1 MKILGINALNHDAA
15 ITLIDSDHG
24 KILFAAHAER
34 YSGIKNDS
42 NLNKEMFEDMEN
54 YIVATGRGGID
65 KVVYFERPW
74 IKKLRQLKAGQY
86 SEVFSRKNLPQYHLD
101 KVTGGKYK
109 IDEYVDHH
117 LSHASS
123 TYFTSPY
130 TESAVVVIDAIG
142 EFDTISIWYAHG
154 TKLEKRWSQ
163 TYPHS
168 LGLWY
173 SAMTQRLGLKPQ
185 EDEFI
190 LMGMEAWGKQ
200 DDDLQ
205 DIMYSDFFGYHKE
218 LDLKQNLH
226 RGCMDYEPSIY
237 PDDGSEQWKFD
248 IAANVQTICEWQIAK
263 VFRKAKEVVPETDN
277 MCYSGGVALN
287 CVANSNVVKDQYPKM
302 WILPNPG
309 DAGSSLG
316 CAAYVGGVHL
326 DFMENGAFLG
336 YDIKGDYPVKEVL
349 DELLKGNLVGV
360 ANGRAEYGPR
370 ALGNRSLLADPR
382 AKDIKQKMNEIKNR
396 QEFRP
401 FAPSV
406 LEEHANDIFDMP
418 TRKSQF
424 MQYVAPCKYPDK
436 YPAICHI
443 DNTSRVQTV
452 SKKDNPGYYRLIKE
466 FYKKTGCPM
475 VLNTSLNI
483 KGQPIVND
491 EKDADEFTK
500 KYGVK
505 VYR

>member
-1 MKILGINALNHDAA
+1 MKILGINALNHDAS
-15 ITLIDSDHG
+15 ITLIEDN

-42 NLNKEMFEDMEN
+42 NLNKEMFEDMED
-54 YIVATGRGGID
+54 YIVQNSRGGID

-101 KVTGGKYK
+101 EVTNGKYK
-109 IDEYVDHH
+109 INEYVDHH

-142 EFDTISIWYAHG
+142 EFDTITIWYAKG
-154 TKLEKRWSQ
+154 NKLEKRWSQ
-163 TYPHS
+163 TYPNS

-190 LMGMEAWGKQ
+190 LMGMAGWGIPNKS
-200 DDDLQ
+200 LQ
-205 DIMYSDFFGYHKE
+205 QEVKE
-218 LDLKQNLH
+218 LMDLNLH
-226 RGCMDYEPSIY
+226 RGCMGWDSISL
-237 PDDGSEQWKFD
+237 PDDGTEQWKFD
-248 IAANVQTICEWQIAK
+248 VAHNVQVVCEQEILK
-263 VFRKAKEVVPETDN
+263 VFKKAPKLVPETN
-277 MCYSGGVALN
+277 NICYSGGVALN
-287 CVANSNVVKDQYPKM
+287 CVANSLVVQDYPNL

-316 CAAYVGGVHL
+316 CAAYIGGEHI
-326 DFMENGAFLG
+326 DFDSAFLG
-336 YDIKGDYPVKEVL
+336 YDIKGKYPVKPVL
-349 DELLKGNLVGV
+349 KELLKGNLVGV

-382 AKDIKQKMNEIKNR
+382 GKDIKDKMNEIKNR
-396 QEFRP
+396 QKFRP

-406 LEEHANDIFDMP
+406 LEEHAHEIFDMP
-418 TRKSQF
+418 TKKSQF

-436 YPAICHI
+436 YPAICHV

-452 SKKDNPGYYRLIKE
+452 SKKDNPGYYKLIKE
-466 FYKKTGCPM
+466 FYKETGCPM
-475 VLNTSLNI
+475 ILNTSLNI

-491 EKDADEFTK
+491 ENDSKEFTN

-505 VYR
+505 VF

>member
-1 MKILGINALNHDAA
+1 MKILGINALNHDAS
-15 ITLIDSDHG
+15 ITLIEDD

-42 NLNKEMFEDMEN
+42 NLNKEMFEDMEQ
-54 YIVATGRGGID
+54 YGTPD

-74 IKKLRQLKAGQY
+74 VKKLRQLKAGQY
-86 SEVFSRKNLPQYHLD
+86 SEVFSLDNLPQQHLD
-101 KVTGGKYK
+101 SVMGKWNYT

-130 TESAVVVIDAIG
+130 KESAIVCIDAIG
-142 EFDTISIWYAHG
+142 EFDTTSIWYAKG
-154 TKLEKRWSQ
+154 NKLEKRWSQ

-185 EDEFI
+185 EDEYI
-190 LMGMEAWGKQ
+190 LMGMSAWGRESKE
-200 DDDLQ
+200 LQ
-205 DIMYSDFFGYHKE
+205 DE
-218 LDLKQNLH
+218 LRQLLKQNLH
-226 RGCMDYEPSIY
+226 RGCMDWDSDFH
-237 PDDGSEQWKFD
+237 PDEGTSEWKFD
-248 IAANVQTICEWQIAK
+248 VAHNVQIICEEEIQKIFSK
-263 VFRKAKEVVPETDN
+263 LPDLVPETTN
-277 MCYSGGVALN
+277 VCYSGGVALN
-287 CVANSNVVKDQYPKM
+287 CVANSLVVKDYPNM

-316 CAAYVGGVHL
+316 CAAYVGGEHL
-326 DFMENGAFLG
+326 DFNSAFLG
-336 YDIKGDYPVKEVL
+336 YNIKGKYPVKKVL
-349 DELLKGNLVGV
+349 NELLKGNLVGV

-382 AKDIKQKMNEIKNR
+382 GKDIKQKMNEIKNR

-406 LEEHANDIFDMP
+406 LEEHAHEIFDMP
-418 TRKSQF
+418 TKKSQF

-452 SKKDNPGYYRLIKE
+452 SKEDNPGYYKLIKE
-466 FYKKTGCPM
+466 FYKETGCPM

-491 EKDADEFTK
+491 ERQAKEFIN

-505 VYR
+505 IF

>member
-15 ITLIDSDHG
+15 ITLIEDD

-42 NLNKEMFEDMEN
+42 NLNKEMFEDMEQ
-54 YIVATGRGGID
+54 YGTPD

-86 SEVFSRKNLPQYHLD
+86 REVFSRKNLPQYHLD
-101 KVTGGKYK
+101 EVTNGKYK
-109 IDEYVDHH
+109 INEYVDHH

-142 EFDTISIWYAHG
+142 EFDTITIWYAKG
-154 TKLEKRWSQ
+154 NKLEKRWSQ

-190 LMGMEAWGKQ
+190 LMGMAAWGIPNKS
-200 DDDLQ
+200 LQ
-205 DIMYSDFFGYHKE
+205 RQVKKLMN
-218 LDLKQNLH
+218 LNLH
-226 RGCMDYEPSIY
+226 RGCMDWNSKSL
-237 PDDGSEQWKFD
+237 PDDGTEQWKFD
-248 IAANVQTICEWQIAK
+248 VAHNVQVVCEQEILK
-263 VFRKAKEVVPETDN
+263 VFRKVPKLVPETN
-277 MCYSGGVALN
+277 NICYSGGVALN
-287 CVANSNVVKDQYPKM
+287 CVANSMVVEEYPNL

-316 CAAYVGGVHL
+316 CAAYIGGQHL
-326 DFMENGAFLG
+326 DFDSAFLG
-336 YDIKGDYPVKEVL
+336 YNIKGKYPVKPVVK
-349 DELLKGNLVGV
+349 ELLKGNLVGV

-382 AKDIKQKMNEIKNR
+382 GKDIKQKMNEIKNR

-406 LEEHANDIFDMP
+406 LEEHAHEIFDMP
-418 TRKSQF
+418 TKKSQF
-424 MQYVAPCKYPDK
+424 MQYVAPCKFPEL

-452 SKKDNPGYYRLIKE
+452 SKEDNPGYYKLIKE
-466 FYKKTGCPM
+466 FYKETGCPM
-475 VLNTSLNI
+475 ILNTSLNI

-491 EKDADEFTK
+491 ENDADEFTK

>member
-15 ITLIDSDHG
+15 ITLIEDD

-42 NLNKEMFEDMEN
+42 NLNKEMFEDMEQ
-54 YIVATGRGGID
+54 YGRPD

-86 SEVFSRKNLPQYHLD
+86 QEVFNLKNLPQQHLD
-101 KVTGGKYK
+101 SVMGKWNYT

-130 TESAVVVIDAIG
+130 TESAIVVIDAIG
-142 EFDTISIWYAHG
+142 EFDTISIWYANG
-154 TKLEKRWSQ
+154 TTLEKRWSQ

-185 EDEFI
+185 EDELI
-190 LMGMEAWGKQ
+190 LMGMAAWGIPNKS
-200 DDDLQ
+200 LQ
-205 DIMYSDFFGYHKE
+205 RQVKKLMNT
-218 LDLKQNLH
+218 NLH
-226 RGCMDYEPSIY
+226 RGCMDWDSKTL
-237 PDDGSEQWKFD
+237 PDDGTEQWKFD
-248 IAANVQTICEWQIAK
+248 IAHNVQVVCEQEILK
-263 VFRKAKEVVPETDN
+263 VFKKVPKLVPETN
-277 MCYSGGVALN
+277 NICYSGGVALN
-287 CVANSNVVKDQYPKM
+287 CVANSLVVQEYPNL

-316 CAAYVGGVHL
+316 CAAYVGGKHL
-326 DFMENGAFLG
+326 NFDSAFLG
-336 YDIKGDYPVKEVL
+336 YHIKGWTYPVKPVL
-349 DELLKGNLVGV
+349 KELLKGNLVGV
-360 ANGRAEYGPR
+360 ANGKAEFGPR

-382 AKDIKQKMNEIKNR
+382 GKDIKQKMNKIKNR

-406 LEEHANDIFDMP
+406 LEEHAHEIFDMP
-418 TRKSQF
+418 TKKSQF
-424 MQYVAPCKYPDK
+424 MQYVAKCKYPDK

-452 SKKDNPGYYRLIKE
+452 SKEDNPGYYKLIKE
-466 FYKKTGCPM
+466 FYKETGCPM
-475 VLNTSLNI
+475 ILNTSLNI

-491 EKDADEFTK
+491 EEQREQFIK

-505 VYR
+505 VF

>member
-15 ITLIDSDHG
+15 ITLIEDD

-42 NLNKEMFEDMEN
+42 NLNKEMFEDMEQ
-54 YIVATGRGGID
+54 YGTPD

-86 SEVFSRKNLPQYHLD
+86 QEVFSLKNLPQQHLD
-101 KVTGGKYK
+101 SIMGKWNYT

-130 TESAVVVIDAIG
+130 TESAIVVIDAIG
-142 EFDTISIWYAHG
+142 EFDTISIWYANG
-154 TKLEKRWSQ
+154 TTLEKRWSQ

-190 LMGMEAWGKQ
+190 LMGMAAWGIPNKS
-200 DDDLQ
+200 LQ
-205 DIMYSDFFGYHKE
+205 RQVKKLMNT
-218 LDLKQNLH
+218 NLH
-226 RGCMDYEPSIY
+226 RGCMDWDSKTL
-237 PDDGSEQWKFD
+237 PDDGTEQWKFD
-248 IAANVQTICEWQIAK
+248 VAHNVQVVCEQEILK
-263 VFRKAKEVVPETDN
+263 VFKKVPKLVPETN
-277 MCYSGGVALN
+277 NICYSGGVALN
-287 CVANSNVVKDQYPKM
+287 CVANSLVVQEYPNL

-316 CAAYVGGVHL
+316 CAAYVNKKHL
-326 DFMENGAFLG
+326 NFDSAFLG
-336 YDIKGDYPVKEVL
+336 YNIKGKYPVKPVL
-349 DELLKGNLVGV
+349 KELLKGNLVGV

-382 AKDIKQKMNEIKNR
+382 GKDIKQKMNEIKNR

-406 LEEHANDIFDMP
+406 LEEHANDIFEMP
-418 TRKSQF
+418 TKKSQF
-424 MQYVAPCKYPDK
+424 MQYVAKCKYPDK

-452 SKKDNPGYYRLIKE
+452 SKKDNPGYYKLIKE
-466 FYKKTGCPM
+466 FYKETGCPM
-475 VLNTSLNI
+475 ILNTSLNI

-491 EKDADEFTK
+491 EEQREQFIK

-505 VYR
+505 VF

>member
-1 MKILGINALNHDAA
+1 MKILGINALNHDAS
-15 ITLIDSDHG
+15 ITLIEND

-42 NLNKEMFEDMEN
+42 NLNKEMFQDMEQ
-54 YIVATGRGGID
+54 YGEPD
-65 KVVYFERPW
+65 YVVYFERPW

-86 SEVFSRKNLPQYHLD
+86 SEVFSLKNLPQNHLD
-101 KVTGGKYK
+101 EVMGGKYS

-130 TESAVVVIDAIG
+130 TESAVIVIDAIG
-142 EFDTISIWYAHG
+142 EFDTISIWYAKG
-154 TKLEKRWSQ
+154 NKLEKRWSQ
-163 TYPHS
+163 TYPKS

-190 LMGMEAWGKQ
+190 LMGMAGWGIPNKS
-200 DDDLQ
+200 LQ
-205 DIMYSDFFGYHKE
+205 QEVRCLMKR
-218 LDLKQNLH
+218 NLH
-226 RGCMDYEPSIY
+226 RGCMDWDSKSL
-237 PDDGSEQWKFD
+237 PDDGTEQWKFD
-248 IAANVQTICEWQIAK
+248 VAHNVQVVCEQEILK
-263 VFRKAKEVVPETDN
+263 VFKKVSKLVPETTN
-277 MCYSGGVALN
+277 VCYSGGVALN
-287 CVANSNVVKDQYPKM
+287 CVSNSLVVQGHPNL

-309 DAGSSLG
+309 DSGSSLG
-316 CAAYVGGVHL
+316 CAAYVGGKHL
-326 DFMENGAFLG
+326 NFDTAFLG
-336 YDIKGDYPVKEVL
+336 YDIRGWDYPVKPVL
-349 DELLKGNLVGV
+349 KELLKGNLVGV
-360 ANGRAEYGPR
+360 ANGRAEFGPR

-382 AKDIKQKMNEIKNR
+382 GKDIKQKMNKIKNR

-406 LEEHANDIFDMP
+406 LEEHSHEIFDMP
-418 TRKSQF
+418 TKKSQF
-424 MQYVAPCKYPDK
+424 MQYVAKCKYPEK
-436 YPAICHI
+436 YPAICHV

-452 SKKDNPGYYRLIKE
+452 SKKDNPGYYKLIKE
-466 FYKKTGCPM
+466 FYKETGCPM
-475 VLNTSLNI
+475 ILNTSLNI

-491 EKDADEFTK
+491 EEQREQFIK

-505 VYR
+505 VY

>member
-15 ITLIDSDHG
+15 ITLIEDG

-42 NLNKEMFEDMEN
+42 NLNIEMFLDMFDYGMPE
-54 YIVATGRGGID
+54 
-65 KVVYFERPW
+65 KVVYFERPFV
-74 IKKLRQLKAGQY
+74 KKLRQFKAGQY
-86 SEVFSRKNLPQYHLD
+86 SEVFTRKNLPQQHLNEVL
-101 KVTGGKYK
+101 KPIEKMNMK

-130 TESAVVVIDAIG
+130 KESAVVCIDAIG
-142 EFDTISIWYAHG
+142 EFDTISIWYAKG
-154 TKLEKRWSQ
+154 NKLEKRWSQ

-190 LMGMEAWGKQ
+190 LMGMAAWGKQ
-200 DDDLQ
+200 DEDLQ
-205 DIMYSDFFGYHKE
+205 SIIYNDFFGYSNE
-218 LDLKQNLH
+218 LELRMNLH
-226 RGCMDYEPSIY
+226 KGCMDYEPSIY
-237 PDDGSEQWKFD
+237 PDNGTEQWKFD
-248 IAANVQTICEWQIAK
+248 IAANVQTICEWQIQK
-263 VFRKAKEVVPETDN
+263 VFAKAKELVPETDN

-287 CVANSNVVKDQYPKM
+287 CVANSLVVEKQYPNM

-316 CAAYVGGVHL
+316 CAAYVGGQHV
-326 DFMENGAFLG
+326 DFDSAFLG
-336 YDIKGDYPVKEVL
+336 YNIKGKYPVKPVL
-349 DELLKGNLVGV
+349 EELLKGNLVGV

-382 AKDIKQKMNEIKNR
+382 GKDIKAQMNTIKNR

-406 LEEHANDIFDMP
+406 LEEHAHEIFDMP
-418 TRKSQF
+418 TKKSQF
-424 MQYVAPCKYPDK
+424 MQYVAPCKFPDK
-436 YPAICHI
+436 YPAICHV

-452 SKKDNPGYYRLIKE
+452 CKEDNPGYYKLIKE

-491 EKDADEFTK
+491 EKDADKFTK

>member
-15 ITLIDSDHG
+15 ITLIEDD
-24 KILFAAHAER
+24 KILLATHAER

-42 NLNKEMFEDMEN
+42 NLNKEMFEDMEQ
-54 YIVATGRGGID
+54 YGRPD

-74 IKKLRQLKAGQY
+74 IKNLRQLKAGQY
-86 SEVFSRKNLPQYHLD
+86 QEVFNLKNLPQQHLD
-101 KVTGGKYK
+101 SVMGKWNYT

-130 TESAVVVIDAIG
+130 TESAIVVIDAIG
-142 EFDTISIWYAHG
+142 EFDTISIWYANG
-154 TKLEKRWSQ
+154 TTLEKRWSQ

-185 EDEFI
+185 EDELI
-190 LMGMEAWGKQ
+190 LMGMAAWGIPNKS
-200 DDDLQ
+200 LQ
-205 DIMYSDFFGYHKE
+205 RQVKKLMNT
-218 LDLKQNLH
+218 NLH
-226 RGCMDYEPSIY
+226 RGCMDWDSKTL
-237 PDDGSEQWKFD
+237 PDDGTEQWKFD
-248 IAANVQTICEWQIAK
+248 IAHNVQVVCEQEILK
-263 VFRKAKEVVPETDN
+263 VFKKVPKLVPETN
-277 MCYSGGVALN
+277 NICYSGGVALN
-287 CVANSNVVKDQYPKM
+287 CVANSLVVQEYPNL

-316 CAAYVGGVHL
+316 CAAYVGGKHL
-326 DFMENGAFLG
+326 NFDSAFLG
-336 YDIKGDYPVKEVL
+336 YHIKGWTYPVKPVL
-349 DELLKGNLVGV
+349 KELLKGNLVGV
-360 ANGRAEYGPR
+360 ANGKAEFGPR

-382 AKDIKQKMNEIKNR
+382 GKDIKQKMNKIKNR

-406 LEEHANDIFDMP
+406 LEEHAHEIFDMP
-418 TRKSQF
+418 TKKSQF
-424 MQYVAPCKYPDK
+424 MQYVAKCKYPDK

-452 SKKDNPGYYRLIKE
+452 SKEDNPGYYKLIKE
-466 FYKKTGCPM
+466 FYKETGCPM
-475 VLNTSLNI
+475 ILNTSLNI

-491 EKDADEFTK
+491 EEQREQFIK

-505 VYR
+505 VF

>member
-1 MKILGINALNHDAA
+1 MKILGVNALNHDAA
-15 ITLIDSDHG
+15 ITLIEDN

-42 NLNKEMFEDMEN
+42 NLNKEMFEDMEQ
-54 YIVATGRGGID
+54 YGTPD

-86 SEVFSRKNLPQYHLD
+86 SEVFSRQNLPQYHLNQ
-101 KVTGGKYK
+101 VMNGKYK
-109 IDEYVDHH
+109 INKYVDHH

-130 TESAVVVIDAIG
+130 DESAVVVIDAIG
-142 EFDTISIWYAHG
+142 EFDTISIWYANG

-185 EDEFI
+185 EDEYI
-190 LMGMEAWGKQ
+190 LMGMAAWGNPNRE
-200 DDDLQ
+200 LVG
-205 DIMYSDFFGYHKE
+205 DIYHDFFE
-218 LDLKQNLH
+218 LNYNNLRLKRNLH
-226 RGCMDYEPSIY
+226 RGCMDYNPISFLKIS
-237 PDDGSEQWKFD
+237 DDKTDQWKFD
-248 IAANVQTICEWQIAK
+248 IAWAVQEICEMEIRKIFNIA
-263 VFRKAKEVVPETDN
+263 RRVVPETMN
-277 MCYSGGVALN
+277 VCYSGGVALN
-287 CVANSNVVKDQYPKM
+287 CVANSLITKEYYPKM

-316 CAAYVGGVHL
+316 CAAYVNKQHL
-326 DFMENGAFLG
+326 DFDSAFLG
-336 YDIKGDYPVKEVL
+336 YNIKGRYPVKPVL
-349 DELLKGNLVGV
+349 KELLKGNIVGV
-360 ANGRAEYGPR
+360 ANGRAEFGPR

-382 AKDIKQKMNEIKNR
+382 GKDIKDKMNGIKNR

-401 FAPSV
+401 FAPAV
-406 LEEHANDIFDMP
+406 LEEHASDIFKMP
-418 TRKSQF
+418 TDKSQF
-424 MQYVAPCKYPDK
+424 MQYVAKCKYPKK

-452 SKKDNPGYYRLIKE
+452 SKKDNPGFYKLIKE
-466 FYKKTGCPM
+466 FYNETGCPM
-475 VLNTSLNI
+475 ILNTSLNI

-491 EKDADEFTK
+491 ENDAKEFEN

-505 VYR
+505 VF

>member
-15 ITLIDSDHG
+15 ITLIDSDTG
-24 KILFAAHAER
+24 QILFAAHAER

-42 NLNKEMFEDMEN
+42 NLNKEMFEDMEK
-54 YIVATGRGGID
+54 YIHKTSQSTWRPSRWID

-86 SEVFSRKNLPQYHLD
+86 REVFSRKNLPQYHLD

-142 EFDTISIWYAHG
+142 EFDTISIWYAKG

-163 TYPHS
+163 SYPHS

-173 SAMTQRLGLKPQ
+173 SAMTQRLDLKPQ

-190 LMGMEAWGKQ
+190 LMGMAAWGRGSKE
-200 DDDLQ
+200 LQ
-205 DIMYSDFFGYHKE
+205 DE
-218 LDLKQNLH
+218 LRQLLNQNLH
-226 RGCMDYEPSIY
+226 RGCLDWDSDFM
-237 PDDGSEQWKFD
+237 PDEGTSEWKFD
-248 IAANVQTICEWQIAK
+248 VAHNVQVVCEEEIAK

-336 YDIKGDYPVKEVL
+336 YDIKGDYPIDEVL

-382 AKDIKQKMNEIKNR
+382 GKDIKQKMNEIKNR

-406 LEEHANDIFDMP
+406 LEEYANDIFDMP

-505 VYR
+505 VFR

>member
-1 MKILGINALNHDAA
+1 MKILGINALNHDAS
-15 ITLIDSDHG
+15 ITLIEDN

-42 NLNKEMFEDMEN
+42 NLNKEMFEDMED
-54 YIVATGRGGID
+54 YIVQNSRGGID

-101 KVTGGKYK
+101 EVTNGKYK
-109 IDEYVDHH
+109 INEYVDHH

-142 EFDTISIWYAHG
+142 EFDTITIWYAKG
-154 TKLEKRWSQ
+154 NKLEKRWSQ
-163 TYPHS
+163 TYPNS

-190 LMGMEAWGKQ
+190 LMGMAGWGIPNKS
-200 DDDLQ
+200 LQ
-205 DIMYSDFFGYHKE
+205 QEVKE
-218 LDLKQNLH
+218 LMDLNLH
-226 RGCMDYEPSIY
+226 RGCMGWDSISL
-237 PDDGSEQWKFD
+237 PDDGTEQWKFD
-248 IAANVQTICEWQIAK
+248 VAHNVQVVCEQEILK
-263 VFRKAKEVVPETDN
+263 VFKKVPKLVPETN
-277 MCYSGGVALN
+277 NICYSGGVALN
-287 CVANSNVVKDQYPKM
+287 CVANSLVVQDYPNL

-316 CAAYVGGVHL
+316 CAAYIGGEHI
-326 DFMENGAFLG
+326 DFDSAFLG
-336 YDIKGDYPVKEVL
+336 YDIKGKYPVKPVL
-349 DELLKGNLVGV
+349 KELLKGNLVGV

-382 AKDIKQKMNEIKNR
+382 GKDIKDKMNEIKNR
-396 QEFRP
+396 QKFRP

-406 LEEHANDIFDMP
+406 LEEHAHEIFDMP
-418 TRKSQF
+418 TKKSQF

-436 YPAICHI
+436 YPAICHV

-452 SKKDNPGYYRLIKE
+452 SKKDNPGYYKLIKE
-466 FYKKTGCPM
+466 FYKETGCPM
-475 VLNTSLNI
+475 ILNTSLNI

-491 EKDADEFTK
+491 ENDSKEFTN

-505 VYR
+505 VF

>member
-1 MKILGINALNHDAA
+1 MKILGINALNHDAS
-15 ITLIDSDHG
+15 ITLIEND
-24 KILFAAHAER
+24 KILFAGHAER

-42 NLNKEMFEDMEN
+42 NLNKEMFEDMEQ
-54 YIVATGRGGID
+54 YGEPD
-65 KVVYFERPW
+65 YVVYFERPW

-86 SEVFSRKNLPQYHLD
+86 TEVFSLKNLPQYHLD
-101 KVTGGKYK
+101 EVMGGKYS

-142 EFDTISIWYAHG
+142 EFDTISIWYAKG
-154 TKLEKRWSQ
+154 NKLEKRWSQ

-190 LMGMEAWGKQ
+190 LMGMAGWGIPNKS
-200 DDDLQ
+200 LQ
-205 DIMYSDFFGYHKE
+205 RQVKK
-218 LDLKQNLH
+218 LLNLNLH
-226 RGCMDYEPSIY
+226 RGCMDWDSKSL
-237 PDDGSEQWKFD
+237 PDDGTEQWKFD
-248 IAANVQTICEWQIAK
+248 VAHNVQVVCEQEILK
-263 VFRKAKEVVPETDN
+263 VFSKVKEVVPETN
-277 MCYSGGVALN
+277 NICYSGGVALN
-287 CVANSNVVKDQYPKM
+287 CVANSLVVQDYPNL

-316 CAAYVGGVHL
+316 CAAYVGGKHI
-326 DFMENGAFLG
+326 DFDSAFLG
-336 YDIKGDYPVKEVL
+336 YNIKRKYPVKPVL
-349 DELLKGNLVGV
+349 KELLKGNLVGV

-382 AKDIKQKMNEIKNR
+382 GRDIKDKMNEIKNR
-396 QEFRP
+396 QKFRP

-406 LEEHANDIFDMP
+406 LEEHAHEIFDMP
-418 TRKSQF
+418 TTKSEF

-452 SKKDNPGYYRLIKE
+452 SKKDNPGYYKLIKE
-466 FYKKTGCPM
+466 FYKETGCPM
-475 VLNTSLNI
+475 ILNTSLNI

-491 EKDADEFTK
+491 ENDSKEFTN

-505 VYR
+505 VF

>member
-1 MKILGINALNHDAA
+1 MKILGINALNHDAG
-15 ITLIDSDHG
+15 ICLIDSDHG

-54 YIVATGRGGID
+54 YICKYGRGGID

-86 SEVFSRKNLPQYHLD
+86 SEVFTLDNLPQQHLD
-101 KVTGGKYK
+101 SVMGKWNYT

-130 TESAVVVIDAIG
+130 TESAVVCIDSIG
-142 EFDTISIWYAHG
+142 EFDTISIWYVHG
-154 TKLEKRWSQ
+154 TKFEKRYSEV
-163 TYPHS
+163 YPKS

-185 EDEFI
+185 EDEYI
-190 LMGMEAWGKQ
+190 LMGMAAWGKENKE
-200 DDDLQ
+200 LQ
-205 DIMYSDFFGYHKE
+205 DE
-218 LDLKQNLH
+218 LRQLLNQNLH
-226 RGCMDYEPSIY
+226 KGCMDWYSTSLPVY
-237 PDDGSEQWKFD
+237 NDEQWKFD
-248 IAANVQTICEWQIAK
+248 VAHNVQVVCEEEILK
-263 VFRKAKEVVPETDN
+263 VFEKVSKVVPETKN
-277 MCYSGGVALN
+277 ICYSGGVALN
-287 CVANSNVVKDQYPKM
+287 CVANSLVVKDYPNL

-309 DAGSSLG
+309 DCGSSLG

-336 YDIKGDYPVKEVL
+336 YDIKGDYPVDEVL
-349 DELLKGNLVGV
+349 NELLKGNLVGV

-382 AKDIKQKMNEIKNR
+382 GKDIKDKMNEIKNR
-396 QEFRP
+396 QKFRP

-406 LEEHANDIFDMP
+406 LEEHAHEIFDMP

-424 MQYVAPCKYPDK
+424 MQYVAPCKYPEL

-443 DNTSRVQTV
+443 DGTSRVQTV

-491 EKDADEFTK
+491 EQQVKEFTN

-505 VYR
+505 VF